1 MKDYQELFEA
11 MLEKQYFSPR
21 ELQYDTKTATF
32 LSPYEY
38 GQFLNFVDQKLD
50 DESICVK
57 FDLKSFNNH
66 QLRFFISNNLLTL
79 MSNYLDVVIQDN
91 EQTKS
96 FLSLRNADEI
106 VRSRIY
112 SELEGS
118 LNIESV
124 PTTRKAMEELG
135 SGKRDP
141 KSLNDQIIVNM
152 LNGVTYVNKCPEF
165 NKNNLFE
172 LYNILSKGC
181 LDEEDKLLPGN
192 LYRHDQVEVGGYQGC
207 PVSLI
212 DECMDSL
219 FSFINENLNN
229 SKLKYLLPHVAHY
242 YIAYVHPYF
251 DYNGRTARMVSYWVS
266 LLTNSKVLPPIISEA
281 INQTKSKYYE
291 ALSQTRDSHNDL
303 TYFLLYIY
311 DVSIKYFLTYK
322 NVEEISD
329 ILKNKAILLSDLE
342 KNYIKKILISN
353 KGKFTHQDF
362 TNWINVE
369 MTKQGALKILNYF
382 VECGVLNV
390 IENGSKKKLYELNY
404 SVIKYKTN

>member
-1 MKDYQELFEA
+1 MKDFQNLFET
-11 MLEKQYFSPR
+11 MFYKKYFSPR
-21 ELQYDTKTATF
+21 ELQYDTKVCTF
-32 LSPYEY
+32 LSPYDYE
-38 GQFLNFVDQKLD
+38 QFLNYVDKKID
-50 DESICVK
+50 DKEICVRLN
-57 FDLKSFNNH
+57 LKAFNGH
-66 QLRFFISNNLLTL
+66 VLRFFTSNDLLRL
-79 MSNYLDVVIQDN
+79 MSNYFDVVIQDT

-96 FLSLRNADEI
+96 FLSLRNADDI

-135 SGKRDP
+135 LGKRDP
-141 KSLNDQIIVNM
+141 KSLNDQIIINM
-152 LNGVTYVNKCPEF
+152 LNGMTFVNKCPEF
-165 NKNNLFE
+165 NKEHLYE
-172 LYNILSKGC
+172 LYNILSSGC
-181 LDEEDKLLPGN
+181 LDEEDKLIEGN
-192 LYRHDQVEVGGYQGC
+192 LYRHDQVEVGGYTGC
-207 PVSLI
+207 PVSML
-212 DECMDSL
+212 DECMNSL
-219 FSFINENLNN
+219 FKFINENLHN
-229 SKLKYLLPHVAHY
+229 KDLKYLLPHIAHY

-251 DYNGRTARMVSYWVS
+251 DYNGRTARMVSYWIS
-266 LLTNSKVLPPIISEA
+266 LLTNSKILPPIVSEA

-329 ILKNKAILLSDLE
+329 ILKNKAILLSELE

-362 TNWINVE
+362 TAWINVE
-369 MTKQGALKILNYF
+369 MTKQGALKILNSFEEY
-382 VECGVLNV
+382 G
-390 IENGSKKKLYELNY
+390 I
-404 SVIKYKTN
+404 